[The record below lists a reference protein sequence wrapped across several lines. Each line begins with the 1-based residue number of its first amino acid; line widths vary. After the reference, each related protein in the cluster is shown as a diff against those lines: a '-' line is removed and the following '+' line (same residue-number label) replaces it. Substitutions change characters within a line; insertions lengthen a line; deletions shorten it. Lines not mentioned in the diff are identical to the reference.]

1 MKKGGS
7 FGEKN
12 KKADVPLRS
21 SVGTTNSGSGSKKT
35 STTTGSS
42 GSGKPSVGGVSPGGK
57 SKKWIL

>member
-21 SVGTTNSGSGSKKT
+21 SVGATNSGSGSKK
-35 STTTGSS
+35 
-42 GSGKPSVGGVSPGGK
+42 VS
-57 SKKWIL
+57 